1 MAWSLKQAS
10 SFVVKA
16 HSGHLR
22 NIWWNAWREL
32 TFQGLFISFSA
43 KEKLKIK
50 WILEF
55 WRIFFS
61 FNQIFISFQK
71 VTRDILKHILTDNL
85 AVIMKQT
92 VPDHN
97 LSQFSN
103 KKRWFSDLLRCH
115 WFLVLLA
122 WSISIFFYKIFY
134 PENSVLDCGTKCSTY
149 RIMKCVKRKFVKLP
163 LLTRDHRLEIG
174 TQNLKKLEVASRGRK

>member
-1 MAWSLKQAS
+1 
-10 SFVVKA
+10 
-16 HSGHLR
+16 
-22 NIWWNAWREL
+22 
-32 TFQGLFISFSA
+32 
-43 KEKLKIK
+43 
-50 WILEF
+50 
-55 WRIFFS
+55 
-61 FNQIFISFQK
+61 
-71 VTRDILKHILTDNL
+71 
-85 AVIMKQT
+85 MKQT

-149 RIMKCVKRKFVKLP
+149 RIMKCVKRKSVKLP
-163 LLTRDHRLEIG
+163 LLTRDHRLE
-174 TQNLKKLEVASRGRK
+174 LKIWKNSKSQVAGENKILFTFLAMTRFVPKIKPFPQPKKNHETFLFSLWTLAYEFIDG